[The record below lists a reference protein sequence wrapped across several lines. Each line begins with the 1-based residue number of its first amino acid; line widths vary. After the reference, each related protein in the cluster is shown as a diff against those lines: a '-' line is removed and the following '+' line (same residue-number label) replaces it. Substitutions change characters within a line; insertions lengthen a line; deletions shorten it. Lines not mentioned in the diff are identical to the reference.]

1 MFIAMNRFQVRKGC
15 EADFEAVWREREVH
29 IDRVPGF
36 VSFRLLKGPERDD
49 HVLYASHVVWASR
62 ADFEAWTRSEEFRAA
77 HRNAGKGPS
86 LTLGHPVF
94 EGFEVLLALEGSSRP
109 GDVADAAETSR
120 ETDST
125 RSAH

>member
-1 MFIAMNRFQVRKGC
+1 MFIAMNRFKVRKGA
-15 EADFEAVWREREVH
+15 EQDFEQVWLTRDSHLKE
-29 IDRVPGF
+29 VPGF
-36 VSFRLLKGPERDD
+36 VAFHLLKGPERDD

-94 EGFEVLLALEGSSRP
+94 EGFEVLLALEGASRP
-109 GDVADAAETSR
+109 GVVADETSR
-120 ETDST
+120 EVASN